1 MSNLPI
7 VAGLEELQASNT
19 DNRQRLQK
27 SLRAG
32 LLNVVKS
39 VQSLENTMT
48 NIARA
53 QMEQQ
58 QLANFAALEAMRESS
73 REDQTVNKRADVNDV
88 GKLELSNLALPAI
101 AAFWASATGFD
112 AWIKALQM
120 PAYFRNLKTAV
131 SASMDAIKGIKA
143 GFDNVKDTVKA
154 LRWAD
159 IIPTFKLVDFKDL
172 TFAESLKSLSDDIKG
187 VIKGIFQTA
196 KAAPAAAFANFGV
209 DLDLILENTKTN
221 IKNLFQPVTD
231 RINSVKVAITEAAD
245 GFKTPKF
252 FGSLQTTI
260 DNIKTKLTF
269 SMPTWVS
276 EFSFSSI
283 TDKLEPVKNFLNK
296 VLGVF
301 TKIGDMVVNIPGLK
315 GAVRLVGGPVTA
327 ALLGIIDFFTGFYK
341 GFVGGEDKFDE
352 FGDKIEDD
360 RGFVTKFLEGLEG
373 GFLGFTKGIT
383 EAIDLLFIKLPAW
396 LLEKVGLEDAAEF
409 LRGFSLTDLVDPIWN
424 GIKDIFKFFS
434 DPEFRAEQV
443 SKFKDSFIQMFENAV
458 ENIKTFFSYLLD
470 SVNPKNWFGGGEE
483 ELTEQQEAREALAAE
498 MAQAAAEQNY
508 AAMNE
513 INRQLKLLDEGAI
526 STDTNLLGNKRFT
539 RDINGDGRISKEE
552 IFKTLEA
559 ALQANSPTDGGEV
572 LQKSAEQAGGGGA
585 PSSVAVGGTT
595 VDARTTVSQSSSSTV
610 AVPASS
616 RPNNPRQFY

>member
-39 VQSLENTMT
+39 VHSLENTMT

-73 REDQTVNKRADVNDV
+73 REDQTVNKRVDVNDV

-101 AAFWASATGFD
+101 VAFWASATGFD
-112 AWIKALQM
+112 AWIKALKM
-120 PAYFRNLKTAV
+120 PEYFRNLKTAV
-131 SASMDAIKGIKA
+131 SASMDAIKGIKV
-143 GFDNVKDTVKA
+143 GFDDVKGKVKA

-159 IIPTFKLVDFKDL
+159 IIPTWKLVDFKDL
-172 TFAESLKSLSDDIKG
+172 TFAESLKTLSDDIKG
-187 VIKGIFQTA
+187 AIKGIFQTA

-231 RINSVKVAITEAAD
+231 RINSVKAAITEAAD

-252 FGSLQTTI
+252 FVSLQTTI

-296 VLGVF
+296 VLDVF
-301 TKIGDMVVNIPGLK
+301 TKIGNMVVGIPGLK

-396 LLEKVGLEDAAEF
+396 LLEKVGAEDAAEF
-409 LRGFSLTDLVDPIWN
+409 LRGFSLTELVDPIWN

-434 DPEFRAEQV
+434 DPEFRAEQI
-443 SKFKDSFIQMFENAV
+443 SKFKDSFIQMFEDAV
-458 ENIKTFFSYLLD
+458 NNIKLFFSDLLD
-470 SVNPKNWFGGGEE
+470 KVNPKNWFGGGEE
-483 ELTEQQEAREALAAE
+483 EISAQQEARDALAAE
-498 MAQAAAEQNY
+498 MVQAAADQNY

-513 INRQLKLLDEGAI
+513 INRQLALLDEGAI
-526 STDTNLLGNKRFT
+526 AETNQGRFT
-539 RDINGDGRISKEE
+539 RDIDGDGRISRNE
-552 IFKTLEA
+552 IFRTLEE
-559 ALQANSPTDGGEV
+559 ALRANIPTDGGEV
-572 LQKSAEQAGGGGA
+572 LQASADQAGSGGA
-585 PSSVAVGGTT
+585 PVAVSVGGTA
-595 VDARTTVSQSSSSTV
+595 VDARTTLSQSSSSTV

-616 RPNNPRQFY
+616 RPNNPRQF